1 VKDLGFDSAEDAQWA
16 INTPSGITKIRKR
29 DFKEFD

>member
-1 VKDLGFDSAEDAQWA
+1 VKDLEDAQWA
-16 INTPSGITKIRKR
+16 IDTPSGITKIRIR